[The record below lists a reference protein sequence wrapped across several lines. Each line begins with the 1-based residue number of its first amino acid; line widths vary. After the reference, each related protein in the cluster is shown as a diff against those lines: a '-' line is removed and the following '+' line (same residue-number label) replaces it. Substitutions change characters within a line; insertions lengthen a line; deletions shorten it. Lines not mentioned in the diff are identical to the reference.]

1 MVIIS
6 SDSTCDLS
14 PELIEKYSVKIKPLY
29 VVSDERS
36 YVDGVDITAREVLEY
51 QKKTGK
57 LLKTSAPNVAE
68 LEEMFDEYGAENE
81 VVHFSI
87 SSAMSS
93 TYQNTVIAS
102 EGKNVYWID
111 SQNLSTGIG
120 LMVLKACDLRDK
132 GKSAKEIAEYI
143 EDMKKRVDASFVLDT
158 LEYLHKGGR
167 CSAVAALGA
176 NLLKLKPCIEVK
188 NGSMG
193 VGKKYRGQLEKCI
206 TAYINDRLADADTIE
221 NGRIFVTH
229 TCDDAHMQMV
239 DDAISLTKQLMPDC
253 EVLTTTAGC
262 TVSVHCGPNTLG
274 VLFVRKNEIV

>member
-14 PELIEKYSVKIKPLY
+14 PELIEKYNVKIKPLY

-102 EGKNVYWID
+102 EGKNVYCID

-143 EDMKKRVDASFVLDT
+143 EDDFVWTNGD
-158 LEYLHKGGR
+158 
-167 CSAVAALGA
+167 
-176 NLLKLKPCIEVK
+176 IE
-188 NGSMG
+188 
-193 VGKKYRGQLEKCI
+193 E
-206 TAYINDRLADADTIE
+206 
-221 NGRIFVTH
+221 
-229 TCDDAHMQMV
+229 
-239 DDAISLTKQLMPDC
+239 
-253 EVLTTTAGC
+253 
-262 TVSVHCGPNTLG
+262 
-274 VLFVRKNEIV
+274 

>member
-102 EGKNVYWID
+102 EGKNVYCID

-176 NLLKLKPCIEVK
+176 NLLMLKPCIEVK
-188 NGSMG
+188 NGWMG
-193 VGKKYRGQLEKCI
+193 VGKKYRCQLEKCI